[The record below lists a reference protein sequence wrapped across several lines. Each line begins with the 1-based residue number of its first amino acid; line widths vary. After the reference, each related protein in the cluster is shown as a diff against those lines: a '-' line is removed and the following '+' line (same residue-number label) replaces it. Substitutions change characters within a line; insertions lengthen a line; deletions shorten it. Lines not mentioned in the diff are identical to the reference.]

1 MNATS
6 TLLAQILTSV
16 VNECLLAAER
26 RKTPLTWS
34 LPSSKLVWRN
44 LLKLESIGIFLI
56 PLVLYQKFS
65 LLYFH
70 SNTNQSKFKRIGCS
84 HLNSVCLVLKIT
96 LASRERAE
104 SSGTCCTVLVC
115 LWLNSGRTGE
125 HCVLMGY
132 TIVQTGKLRKDLCHC
147 SKNCF
152 PLLVHTNL

>member
-34 LPSSKLVWRN
+34 LPSSKLAWRN

-70 SNTNQSKFKRIGCS
+70 SNTNQSKFKRIGCC

-104 SSGTCCTVLVC
+104 SSGTCCTRAGLPVARFGKMGKNGGALCSHTVH
-115 LWLNSGRTGE
+115 NSTDR
-125 HCVLMGY
+125 
-132 TIVQTGKLRKDLCHC
+132 QTQKGPV
-147 SKNCF
+147 
-152 PLLVHTNL
+152 PLQ